1 MMKYI
6 FTESQIKKIIKE
18 EINADMNEMKISGI
32 VTDFLDEIKEF
43 EDIKGLVRSLNF
55 KNWDAMISYV
65 LDNDYKIFNEIRQE
79 AYQYIK
85 NYNTKNKKE
94 QD

>member
-43 EDIKGLVRSLNF
+43 EDIQGLVRSLNF

-65 LDNDYKIFNEIRQE
+65 LDNDYDVFNEIRQE

-85 NYNTKNKKE
+85 DYKTKNKKE
-94 QD
+94 RD

>member
-43 EDIKGLVRSLNF
+43 EDIQGLVRSLNF

-65 LDNDYKIFNEIRQE
+65 LDNDYDVFNEIRQE

-85 NYNTKNKKE
+85 DYKTKNKKE
-94 QD
+94 RV